1 MWYRVVYIG
10 GIGVFLE
17 VLSQWHKRNIWFL
30 HFRFFHFLLVI
41 WTFFC
46 SIFKCKFSFQIS
58 NGNFCFKFKKIKLSN
73 FFISNFKNDFKN
85 FYSIFC
91 DIFQFFSFPF
101 GVMAIVFNF
110 QFKFQNRLFS
120 KFSFPFG
127 GRAKI
132 FNSNFKNKKNHFKFS
147 CGINEFFFSAWG
159 CKIY

>member
-58 NGNFCFKFKKIKLSN
+58 NGNFVSNLKKLNFQIFSFQISKMISKIFIQFFVTYFN
-73 FFISNFKNDFKN
+73 FFH
-85 FYSIFC
+85 
-91 DIFQFFSFPF
+91 FPL
-101 GVMAIVFNF
+101 VLW
-110 QFKFQNRLFS
+110 QLFS
-120 KFSFPFG
+120 T
-127 GRAKI
+127 
-132 FNSNFKNKKNHFKFS
+132 FNSNFKIDFFQNFHFPLVVGPKFS
-147 CGINEFFFSAWG
+147 IQISKTKKSFQIFLWHKWIFFLG
-159 CKIY
+159 LRL